1 MSVLNAFTV
10 QQQALLQRLVAAI
23 IPASETLNLPSADD
37 QTIFTAFLKG
47 AGGDQDAADSL
58 IEQLA
63 DFFKPFGGIETVA
76 ELDDGAFDQVIDTAK
91 QNYHELLETLIPQ
104 LSLAYYRDSR
114 VIISL
119 NKEDRPPFPKG
130 NIVVQGDW
138 SLLNAVKQ
146 RQPLYRKC

>member
-10 QQQALLQRLVAAI
+10 QQQALLKRLVAAI
-23 IPASETLNLPSADD
+23 IPANETFNLPSADD
-37 QTIFTAFLKG
+37 QIIFTAFLKG
-47 AGGDQDAADSL
+47 AGADQDAADSL
-58 IEQLA
+58 LEQLA